1 MTAATIYAHP
11 CAVNWLQLHCT
22 QFDSFKKI
30 ISLLT
35 RLARKTQTV
44 NTTF

>member
-22 QFDSFKKI
+22 QFDSFLKKI
-30 ISLLT
+30 YFLAYKISAEDT
-35 RLARKTQTV
+35 DC
-44 NTTF
+44 

>member
-30 ISLLT
+30 YFLAYKISAEDT
-35 RLARKTQTV
+35 DC
-44 NTTF
+44 